1 MSFLAYHLATV
12 LMTVDTVT
20 TDCSTEIA
28 TAKLQAA
35 TYERM
40 VPYKE
45 EFIILQ
51 LHESYEAV

>member
-1 MSFLAYHLATV
+1 MSFLAYQLATV
-12 LMTVDTVT
+12 LMSGDTVT
-20 TDCSTEIA
+20 TDCSNEIA
-28 TAKLQAA
+28 TAKLQAD
-35 TYERM
+35 TYERL